1 MNEDTDRERT
11 GPTEEVASE
20 GGSPGEIELNRK
32 NTAMRGSESTSTV
45 TAEDELEE
53 ERDRNLTRDDRKRP

>member
-20 GGSPGEIELNRK
+20 GGSPGEIEVNRK
-32 NTAMRGSESTSTV
+32 HTTMKGSDSTSIV

-53 ERDRNLTRDDRKRP
+53 ERDRNLTRDDRERP

>member
-1 MNEDTDRERT
+1 MKKDTDRERT

-32 NTAMRGSESTSTV
+32 HTTMKGSESTAIV
-45 TAEDELEE
+45 TADDELEE
-53 ERDRNLTRDDRKRP
+53 KRDRNLTRDDRKRP

>member
-32 NTAMRGSESTSTV
+32 HTRLTGSDSTSIV
-45 TAEDELEE
+45 AAEDELEE
-53 ERDRNLTRDDRKRP
+53 ERDRNLTRDDRERP